1 MALKEDILQFLT
13 ENKSEFFTKYQLIKI
28 GLFGS
33 YSRNTATDN
42 SDIDIIVEFEPHTKD
57 LSGKKAEL
65 KAAIKSR
72 FQTEVDI
79 CREKYIKPYFK
90 DQILDSAIYV

>member
-13 ENKSEFFTKYQLIKI
+13 EHKAEFFTKYRLIKI

-33 YSRNTATDN
+33 YSRNTATDT
-42 SDIDIIVEFEPHTKD
+42 SDIDILVEFEPDTKD
-57 LSGKKAEL
+57 LSGKKVEL
-65 KAAIKSR
+65 KDVIKSR

-79 CREKYIKPYFK
+79 CREKYIKPYFR

>member
-13 ENKSEFFTKYQLIKI
+13 EHKEEFFARFQLIKI

-33 YSRNTATDN
+33 HSKNTATDY
-42 SDIDIIVEFEPHTKD
+42 SDIDIIVEFQPDTKD

-65 KAAIKSR
+65 KAAITSR
-72 FQTEVDI
+72 FKTEVDI

-90 DQILDSAIYV
+90 DQILASAIYV